1 MDGRPDR
8 GKLSLNFMQSAPSTK
23 PKVPSPSFSETNKSY
38 SLHLL
43 QSRKTTGTLNIKGQ
57 TYTYSAEDLID
68 HGEIGRG
75 SFGTVSKML
84 HRESGL
90 EMAVKRIRSTVDERE
105 QKHLLKELDI
115 VMNSGDCPYIVMF
128 YGALFKEGDCWICME
143 LMSTSLEKLYKTVHH
158 RLHETIPEDIIGR
171 IGLSVVK
178 ALDYLKRKLK
188 IIHRD
193 VKPSN
198 MLVDDAGYI
207 KLCDF
212 GISGHLVD
220 SIARTRDAG
229 CQPYM
234 APERIDPLTA
244 KLGYDIRSD
253 VWSLGISLIEI
264 AAGRFPFPN
273 WNSIFDQLSEV
284 VNGVA
289 PKLVNNANINF
300 SENCL
305 HFVNSCLTKEVKDR
319 PKYAELLL
327 HPFLKENESRN
338 IDVTGWLR
346 RIKLSVEEL
355 PDGK

>member
-1 MDGRPDR
+1 MDGKPDR
-8 GKLSLNFMQSAPSTK
+8 GRLSLNFMQPSPTK
-23 PKVPSPSFSETNKSY
+23 PKVPSPSFSETNKSF

-75 SFGTVSKML
+75 SFGSVSKML
-84 HRESGL
+84 HSESGL

-158 RLHETIPEDIIGR
+158 RLKETIPEDIIGR
-171 IGLSVVK
+171 IGLCVVK

-198 MLVDDAGYI
+198 MLVDSTGLI

-234 APERIDPLTA
+234 APERIDPFTA

-264 AAGRFPFPN
+264 ATGKFPFPN

-284 VNGVA
+284 VNGIA
-289 PKLVNNANINF
+289 PQLVNSGSLNF
-300 SENCL
+300 SDNCL
-305 HFVNSCLTKEVKDR
+305 HFVNSCLTKDVKDR
-319 PKYAELLL
+319 PKYQELLL
-327 HPFLKENESRN
+327 HPFLKENDSKN
-338 IDVTGWLR
+338 IDVTGWLNR
-346 RIKLSVEEL
+346 VKLSEAEL
-355 PDGK
+355 PDAT